1 MHTYSSDVEGPVCV
15 AVLQVGYR
23 LGDRIVRPAR
33 VAVAE
38 PEEPAEPPQ
47 PSVDPAVG
55 DATVVETDDDDV
67 EQLDA
72 LTPDNN
78 DSSA

>member
-38 PEEPAEPPQ
+38 PEESSPQKPSAEAAPDD
-47 PSVDPAVG
+47 S
-55 DATVVETDDDDV
+55 TVVETDGDDV

-72 LTPDNN
+72 LTPDSN
-78 DSSA
+78 DSNA

>member
-38 PEEPAEPPQ
+38 PEESPQQPPAEAAPDD
-47 PSVDPAVG
+47 S
-55 DATVVETDDDDV
+55 TVVETDGDDV

-72 LTPDNN
+72 LTPDSN
-78 DSSA
+78 DSNA